1 MALRSFF
8 STITKKPVLASICVA
23 LLCIA
28 VGTVT
33 FFFLFDNIREQNDI
47 ARLDQPTLAWFMS
60 HRTDS
65 LTVLMKLITTIASPI
80 VLGGLVTV
88 GSLVWGRKRQE
99 IWRPALLIGAMG
111 LAVMTSTIIKLL
123 TGRGRPPLAD
133 MIPPFEVD
141 FSFPSGHTLGIAVL
155 VLVAGYLIY
164 SRRPTKRRLFL
175 WIIMTFLG
183 ISIVASSRLY
193 LAYHW
198 ITDIGASVGL
208 ALIVFGIVMLIDI
221 WFMNYRRQS
230 KKVLSSTGR

>member
-1 MALRSFF
+1 MTLPSFVGK
-8 STITKKPVLASICVA
+8 ITKKPALISLCIG
-23 LLCIA
+23 LLCILIGSA
-28 VGTVT
+28 I
-33 FFFLFDNIREQNDI
+33 FIFLFDNVREQNDI
-47 ARLDQPTLAWFMS
+47 ARLDQPTLAWFMG
-60 HRTDS
+60 HRSNS
-65 LTVLMKLITTIASPI
+65 LTAIMKLITTIASPI
-80 VLGGLVTV
+80 VLGVLVTV
-88 GSLVWGRKRQE
+88 GSLVWGRKRRE

-123 TGRGRPPLAD
+123 TGRGRPPLSD

-175 WIIMTFLG
+175 WITMTVFG

-208 ALIVFGIVMLIDI
+208 ALIVFGIVMLVDT

-230 KKVLSSTGR
+230 RKVLSSTGQ

>member
-1 MALRSFF
+1 MTLRSLF
-8 STITKKPVLASICVA
+8 STVTKKPALASICIA
-23 LLCIA
+23 LLCILIGA
-28 VGTVT
+28 AT

-47 ARLDQPTLAWFMS
+47 AQLDQPTLAWFMS
-60 HRTDS
+60 HRSSS
-65 LTVLMKLITTIASPI
+65 LTAIMKLITTIASPI
-80 VLGGLVTV
+80 VLGVLVTV
-88 GSLVWGRKRQE
+88 GSMVWGRKRRE

-155 VLVAGYLIY
+155 ILVAGYLIY

-175 WIIMTFLG
+175 WITITILG
-183 ISIVASSRLY
+183 ISLVAGSRLY

-208 ALIVFGIVMLIDI
+208 ALIVFGIVMLVDT

-230 KKVLSSTGR
+230 RKVLSSTGQ